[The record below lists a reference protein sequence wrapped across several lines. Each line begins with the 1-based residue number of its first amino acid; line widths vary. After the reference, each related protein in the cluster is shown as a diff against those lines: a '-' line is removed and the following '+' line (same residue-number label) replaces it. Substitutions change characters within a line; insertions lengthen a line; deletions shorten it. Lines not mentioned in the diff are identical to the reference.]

1 MKKSS
6 EWKFPRINITM
17 REVAWQSRVSETST
31 DKYNM
36 REVTRQSQVSETHSD
51 KYDYVRGCEAKTS
64 EWNSRR

>member
-17 REVAWQSRVSETST
+17 REVAW
-31 DKYNM
+31 
-36 REVTRQSQVSETHSD
+36 QSQVSETHSD